1 MKKKLSLLLALT
13 LVLGGCSSQ
22 KAPVSQPPAPS
33 GDPAVQ
39 ASTPAAQEP
48 VDLVFATMDVGT
60 AIYTYSSA
68 IANLLST
75 ICPRA
80 LPLTCPPPPPAAW
93 ARPI

>member
-48 VDLVFATMDVGT
+48 VDLV
-60 AIYTYSSA
+60 
-68 IANLLST
+68 LSL
-75 ICPRA
+75 IH
-80 LPLTCPPPPPAAW
+80 
-93 ARPI
+93 I

>member
-48 VDLVFATMDVGT
+48 VDLVFATMDVG
-60 AIYTYSSA
+60 
-68 IANLLST
+68 LSL
-75 ICPRA
+75 IH
-80 LPLTCPPPPPAAW
+80 
-93 ARPI
+93 I